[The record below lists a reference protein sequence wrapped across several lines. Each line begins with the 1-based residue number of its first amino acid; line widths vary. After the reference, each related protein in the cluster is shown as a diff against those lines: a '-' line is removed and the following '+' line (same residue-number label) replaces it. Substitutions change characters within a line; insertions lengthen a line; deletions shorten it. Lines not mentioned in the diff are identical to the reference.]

1 MPELK
6 HVALQAAFHAGF
18 FRLVQL
24 ARRRQTV
31 ILTFHRFSS
40 DRTGDSRGMSIATF
54 AECLEF
60 LTRHYRVVSLDEMTG
75 AFQRGEARPN
85 TAVVTIDDGYHEVFS
100 LAAPVL
106 RHYGVPASVFVVS
119 DFIDGRMWLW
129 PDRFRFVFEQA
140 PVGQVVIRHRGS
152 FRLIEIRTELDR
164 RRAEEFWREYAKGM
178 PAAERDELLGEV
190 AEACRVE
197 LPASPPDQYR
207 SMTWAQLRALAAE
220 GFEIGAHTRTHDI
233 FSRLDRNRLRDEI
246 AGCKEHIEQN
256 LGLTVRHF
264 AYPNGRKQ
272 DYTAESV
279 AEVARAGYRA
289 AVTMIAGGN
298 TPDTPILELN
308 RINGDAED
316 VFHFAQSVS
325 GVDLLKDRLRAT
337 RRGLGS
343 DGDGPVTGFDF
354 EPRRSAAAIHH
365 PKTSETR
372 RVGV

>member
-6 HVALQAAFHAGF
+6 HVALRAAFHAGF

-40 DRTGDSRGMSIATF
+40 NGTGDSRGVSIAAF

-60 LTRHYRVVSLDEMTG
+60 LTRHYRVVSLDEITG

-85 TAVVTIDDGYHEVFS
+85 TAVITIDDGYHEVFS

-106 RHYGVPASVFVVS
+106 RRYGVPASVFVVS

-129 PDRFRFVFEQA
+129 PDRFRFVFERA
-140 PVGQVVIRHRGS
+140 PVGQVVIRHGGS
-152 FRLIEIRTELDR
+152 SRLLDIRTESDR
-164 RRAEEFWREYAKGM
+164 RQAEEFWLEYAKGI
-178 PAAERDELLGEV
+178 PVAERDELLDEV

-197 LPASPPDQYR
+197 LPTSPPDQYR

-220 GFEIGAHTRTHDI
+220 GFEIGAHTRTHHI

-256 LGLTVRHF
+256 LGVAVQHF
-264 AYPNGRKQ
+264 AYPNGRER
-272 DYTAESV
+272 DYTPESV

-298 TPDTPILELN
+298 TPDTPIHELR
-308 RINGDAED
+308 RIGGDAED
-316 VFHFAQSVS
+316 VFHFAQAVS
-325 GVDLLKDRLRAT
+325 GVDLLKDRLRVT
-337 RRGLGS
+337 RSGSRS
-343 DGDGPVTGFDF
+343 DGGWVGDGIGSRPGWS
-354 EPRRSAAAIHH
+354 SAMINHAST
-365 PKTSETR
+365 PETR
-372 RVGV
+372 QARE